1 MRRPARLRMIAS
13 STTANAGVAVDRAS
27 ATGVAV
33 RWFLGGLLAIAFGV
47 ALAVFSPRFGYAYE
61 VGAMPVLWLAAGLV
75 LAGLVYCLCLPQ
87 LIADSLSC
95 DPHEVRLIVAGVI
108 AAGLLARLALF
119 ASEPILED
127 DYQRYL
133 WDGAVTASGDNP
145 YALSPKEARAQ
156 GGALRELVREGGEIV
171 RRINHPELQTVY
183 PPVTQAAFALAHLV
197 KPWSLTAWRSV
208 VLFFDLATLALVLL
222 LLREA
227 GRSPLWSA
235 LYWWNPIVIKEL
247 FNSAHMEAVVLPFV
261 LLALWLALRR
271 RPLASVSS
279 LAFAV
284 GAKLWP
290 VLLLPL
296 LVRWYGQA
304 DRRMFVNAA
313 VLFAAIVAAL
323 AIPLWLGGLDR
334 QSGFAA
340 YFSTWQTGS
349 ALFPVLERAVAMPLS
364 WLALPPEMAG
374 LVARG
379 LVALF
384 LVTIALQVSRKPI
397 ENADDLLGRASLV
410 VAALVLLSPAQ
421 FPWYA
426 VWFAPFL
433 AFRPWAGF
441 LLLAATLPLYYL
453 DFYFIGRGQPEI
465 FTDVIVWIIWAPVW
479 AALAFEIARNRSRAV
494 AG

>member
-1 MRRPARLRMIAS
+1 MIAS
-13 STTANAGVAVDRAS
+13 STTAIARAAVDKS
-27 ATGVAV
+27 DATGVAV

-47 ALAVFSPRFGYAYE
+47 ALTLFSPRFGYAYE

-95 DPHEVRLIVAGVI
+95 DPREVRLIVAGMV
-108 AAGLLARLALF
+108 AAGLAARLVLF
-119 ASEPILED
+119 TSEPILED

-133 WDGAVTASGDNP
+133 WDGAVTASGGNP
-145 YALSPKEARAQ
+145 YALSPKEALAQ
-156 GGALRELVREGGEIV
+156 GGGLCELAREGGEIV
-171 RRINHPELQTVY
+171 RRINHPELRTVY
-183 PPVTQAAFALAHLV
+183 PPVTQAAFALAHLIG
-197 KPWSLTAWRSV
+197 PWSLTAWRSV
-208 VLFFDLATLALVLL
+208 ILLFDLATLALVLL

-247 FNSAHMEAVVLPFV
+247 LNSAHMEAVVLPFV
-261 LLALWLALRR
+261 LLALWLSLRR

-284 GAKLWP
+284 GTKLWP
-290 VLLLPL
+290 MLLLPL

-323 AIPLWLGGLDR
+323 AIPLWLDGLDR
-334 QSGFAA
+334 QSGSAA
-340 YFSTWQTGS
+340 YFSSWQTGS

-364 WLALPPEMAG
+364 WLALPSEMAG

-379 LVALF
+379 I
-384 LVTIALQVSRKPI
+384 IALWLAVIALRVSLRPV

-410 VAALVLLSPAQ
+410 VAAVILLSPAQ

-465 FTDVIVWIIWAPVW
+465 FTDAIVWIIWVPVW
-479 AALAFEIARNRSRAV
+479 AALAFEALRERNRAF

>member
-1 MRRPARLRMIAS
+1 MIAS
-13 STTANAGVAVDRAS
+13 STTANARAAVDKS
-27 ATGVAV
+27 DATGVAI
-33 RWFLGGLLAIAFGV
+33 RWFLGCLLAIAFGV
-47 ALAVFSPRFGYAYE
+47 ALALFSPRFGYAYE

-95 DPHEVRLIVAGVI
+95 DPREVRLIVAGMI
-108 AAGLLARLALF
+108 AAGLAARLALF

-133 WDGAVTASGDNP
+133 WDGAVTASGGNP
-145 YALSPKEARAQ
+145 YALSPKETRAQ
-156 GGALRELVREGGEIV
+156 GGALRELAHEGGEVV

-183 PPVTQAAFALAHLV
+183 PPVTQAAFALAHLI

-208 VLFFDLATLALVLL
+208 FSSSISPRSGSCSCSCARPGARRSGRRSIGGIRSSSRSCSTP
-222 LLREA
+222 RIWKRSCCPSCCWRYGSRCGA
-227 GRSPLWSA
+227 GRSPPYRLLPSPSA
-235 LYWWNPIVIKEL
+235 R
-247 FNSAHMEAVVLPFV
+247 NS
-261 LLALWLALRR
+261 
-271 RPLASVSS
+271 
-279 LAFAV
+279 
-284 GAKLWP
+284 GGT
-290 VLLLPL
+290 LLLPL
-296 LVRWYGQA
+296 VVRWYGQA

-334 QSGFAA
+334 QSGFTA
-340 YFSTWQTGS
+340 YFSSWQTGS

-364 WLALPPEMAG
+364 WLALPSEAAG

-379 LVALF
+379 IVVLCLSVVALR
-384 LVTIALQVSRKPI
+384 VSLRPV

-441 LLLAATLPLYYL
+441 LLLTATLPLYYL

-465 FTDVIVWIIWAPVW
+465 FTDAIVWIIWVPVW
-479 AALAFEIARNRSRAV
+479 AALAFEALRERNRAF